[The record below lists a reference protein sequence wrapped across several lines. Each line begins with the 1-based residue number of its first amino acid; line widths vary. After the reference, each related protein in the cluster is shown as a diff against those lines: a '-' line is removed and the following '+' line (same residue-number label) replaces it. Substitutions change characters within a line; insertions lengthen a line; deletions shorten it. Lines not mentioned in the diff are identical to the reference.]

1 IGKSIFCA
9 YFLKRL
15 SFEDKEATIITES
28 YSRKSVLKKAAAW
41 KGGKMLGSAVD
52 ESTDSSAMK
61 AVIDKAK
68 TERQATHKL
77 IYLIDGPPKF
87 HPGDAQSVVFASPN
101 DAWFS
106 YIRKDATRPKVVM
119 PLWTMKELEAA
130 AIELDLTMQV
140 DDPPFDEESMGALE
154 DVPVARIAD
163 LVEQRFHVFGGVAR
177 ECLSIKEKFVKKQQD
192 IIEAIIT
199 MFKDPKDLRAILKK
213 QKEHEKMYHRIC
225 YFVPNEKDPMEYTI
239 AEPTPFVRRFLTECL
254 GDLTKSKRKEI
265 TDLLDNPAAAS
276 FRGALFENIV
286 HDQLNSGCRFEARA
300 LEKEDSE
307 KKMQTFECAESTPQ
321 EAGKAWCYFDD
332 NFSASVLSSGPYHVP
347 TSKRFASIDSFYYEK
362 TPHVSGQASLCLFQ
376 MTVAKTHPVNGAGL
390 VNVLTRLGLLR
401 DVRENP
407 KRVALIFSVPL

>member
-1 IGKSIFCA
+1 
-9 YFLKRL
+9 
-15 SFEDKEATIITES
+15 
-28 YSRKSVLKKAAAW
+28 
-41 KGGKMLGSAVD
+41 
-52 ESTDSSAMK
+52 
-61 AVIDKAK
+61 
-68 TERQATHKL
+68 
-77 IYLIDGPPKF
+77 
-87 HPGDAQSVVFASPN
+87 
-101 DAWFS
+101 
-106 YIRKDATRPKVVM
+106 
-119 PLWTMKELEAA
+119 MKELEAA

-163 LVEQRFHVFGGVAR
+163 LVEQRFHIFGGVAR
-177 ECLSIKEKFVKKQQD
+177 ECLSADKVFVKEQQD
-192 IIEAIIT
+192 IIEAIIR
-199 MFKDPKDLRAILKK
+199 MFKDPAELRDLLKH

-225 YFVPNEKDPMEYTI
+225 YFVPNEENPRMHTI

-286 HDQLNSGCRFEARA
+286 HDQLNSGCRFKARA

-347 TSKRFASIDSFYYEK
+347 TSKRFASIDSFYYE
-362 TPHVSGQASLCLFQ
+362 
-376 MTVAKTHPVNGAGL
+376 
-390 VNVLTRLGLLR
+390 
-401 DVRENP
+401 
-407 KRVALIFSVPL
+407 